1 MKIGAIIQA
10 RTSSTRLPQKVLKP
24 LPFNSKTNVLQQVI
38 RRVSKSELIDEIII
52 ATTTH
57 DEDEKIVGVAKKEN
71 IKFYKGSLENVLE
84 RYYNAALENSLDV
97 VVRITSDCP
106 CADANI
112 IDEIIKKHI
121 DSDADYTSN
130 TLTRGFPRGIDAEV
144 INFSVLEK
152 AYENVTDKFEKE
164 HVTPFIY
171 KTHPEDFKIV
181 QYETKNDNSDIRI
194 TLDTPQDYALL
205 CSVYDNLYDTKGD
218 CRKPLLC
225 NSLPFYPFLYL
236 LPAVITRIL
245 SRSLPAAP
253 SFVIRGSEI
262 SSSRVINVST
272 FVSPWNPAPSTFTLF
287 AATISKFFFTSFALE
302 FSITFWVSMEN
313 PHKNCPVGLCSPRY
327 FRISSVLSNSMDI
340 CPSLF
345 LTFSSL
351 TFAGR

>member
-57 DEDEKIVGVAKKEN
+57 DEDEKIVEVAKKEN

-84 RYYNAALENSLDV
+84 RYYDAALENSLDV

-106 CADANI
+106 CADANV

-152 AYENVTDKFEKE
+152 AYENATDKFEKE

-205 CSVYDNLYDTKGD
+205 CSVYDNLYDKNEFFSLED
-218 CRKPLLC
+218 IIELFNNKPYLKDINSEITQKKVC
-225 NSLPFYPFLYL
+225 NSLEEEL
-236 LPAVITRIL
+236 A
-245 SRSLPAAP
+245 
-253 SFVIRGSEI
+253 E
-262 SSSRVINVST
+262 VIN
-272 FVSPWNPAPSTFTLF
+272 
-287 AATISKFFFTSFALE
+287 
-302 FSITFWVSMEN
+302 
-313 PHKNCPVGLCSPRY
+313 LCKKQDLDSAKQY
-327 FRISSVLSNSMDI
+327 IEKRI
-340 CPSLF
+340 
-345 LTFSSL
+345 
-351 TFAGR
+351 

>member
-38 RRVSKSELIDEIII
+38 RRVSKSKLIDEIII

-57 DEDEKIVGVAKKEN
+57 DEDEKIVEVAKKEN

-84 RYYNAALENSLDV
+84 RYYDAALENSLDV

-152 AYENVTDKFEKE
+152 AYENATDKFEKE

-181 QYETKNDNSDIRI
+181 QYETKNDKSDIRI

-205 CSVYDNLYDTKGD
+205 CSVYDNLYDENKFFSLED
-218 CRKPLLC
+218 IIELFDNKPYLKDINSEITQKKVC
-225 NSLPFYPFLYL
+225 NSLEEEL
-236 LPAVITRIL
+236 A
-245 SRSLPAAP
+245 
-253 SFVIRGSEI
+253 E
-262 SSSRVINVST
+262 VIN
-272 FVSPWNPAPSTFTLF
+272 
-287 AATISKFFFTSFALE
+287 
-302 FSITFWVSMEN
+302 
-313 PHKNCPVGLCSPRY
+313 LCKKQDLDRAKQY
-327 FRISSVLSNSMDI
+327 IEKI
-340 CPSLF
+340 I
-345 LTFSSL
+345 
-351 TFAGR
+351 

>member
-52 ATTTH
+52 ATTIH
-57 DEDEKIVGVAKKEN
+57 DEDEKIVEVAKKEN

-152 AYENVTDKFEKE
+152 AYENATDKFEKE

-171 KTHPEDFKIV
+171 KTH
-181 QYETKNDNSDIRI
+181 
-194 TLDTPQDYALL
+194 L
-205 CSVYDNLYDTKGD
+205 
-218 CRKPLLC
+218 
-225 NSLPFYPFLYL
+225 
-236 LPAVITRIL
+236 
-245 SRSLPAAP
+245 
-253 SFVIRGSEI
+253 
-262 SSSRVINVST
+262 
-272 FVSPWNPAPSTFTLF
+272 
-287 AATISKFFFTSFALE
+287 
-302 FSITFWVSMEN
+302 
-313 PHKNCPVGLCSPRY
+313 
-327 FRISSVLSNSMDI
+327 
-340 CPSLF
+340 
-345 LTFSSL
+345 
-351 TFAGR
+351 